1 MSRSRFRVL
10 FSLGVML
17 AALPLGGCPAIVL
30 GGAAAG
36 GYTLATAQRS
46 PTQIAKDASI
56 AAVAH
61 KYWADTSTDL
71 ARDVSAT
78 VYNSQ
83 LLITGTVPNAEMKA
97 KAEEVAKHIEGVGP
111 IYNEIQVGQPTNFG
125 QDAKD
130 GVVSNTLRAK
140 LLSDSEVRSSNF
152 TTHTLNGVVYLIGYA
167 RNAAERQRVVDY
179 ARNLSNVSRVVAYI
193 EVGNEVTPPTG
204 TQAPPSTPPEDAPPP
219 RALPRDTIEVTPLQ

>member
-46 PTQIAKDASI
+46 PAQIAKDASI

-97 KAEEVAKHIEGVGP
+97 KAEEVAKRIEGVGP

-204 TQAPPSTPPEDAPPP
+204 TQATPSTPPEDAPPP
-219 RALPRDTIEVTPLQ
+219 RAVPRDTIEVTPLQ